1 MKKTVKQIVC
11 SCVFVLLL
19 GCTATSR
26 GYDTVEELYQ
36 ASLIAI
42 KSKDKTQIENFIT
55 SAFPSEST
63 AKYMTKNNCIYRD
76 FPEILKKYPYG
87 VDSTIF
93 YTTQRFY
100 DFALH
105 LEKRY
110 GSLDDLQFAGFDR
123 DISSPEPLNEPRCKC
138 QDVLFVE
145 PWGLFV
151 FQHNNDTIEYKIGE
165 LLKVSGEW
173 KAFTIGF

>member
-1 MKKTVKQIVC
+1 MRRTVKQIVY
-11 SCVFVLLL
+11 SCIFVSLL
-19 GCTATSR
+19 GCSTTSR

-42 KSKDKTQIENFIT
+42 KSKDKTQIENFVT
-55 SAFPSEST
+55 STFPCENT
-63 AKYMTKNNCIYRD
+63 AKYMKKNNCVYRE
-76 FPEILKKYPYG
+76 FPEILKKYPYAI
-87 VDSTIF
+87 DSTIF

-100 DFALH
+100 DFALQ

-110 GSLDDLQFAGFDR
+110 GNLDDLQFVGFDR
-123 DISSPEPLNEPRCKC
+123 DISLQEPLNEPRCKC

-151 FQHNNDTIEYKIGE
+151 FRHNNDTIKYKIGE
-165 LLKVSGEW
+165 LLKVNGQW